1 MHVLITR
8 PKADAQDLKQ
18 RIEALGCAVS
28 IAPLIKIEYLPIAAD
43 ALVNAVGIIATSR
56 NALAALENSEA
67 VGSARK
73 LPLYAVGK
81 ATAQV
86 AHRLGFENVITGA
99 GTAADLVPHIVAHN
113 RSKSGALIHLAG
125 DHLAFDLKSAL
136 LEKSIPVQ
144 QITAY
149 RSLAAQSLPPNVCAD
164 LASDAIDAVILMS
177 PRTAQTWCELVT
189 KLALQVNT
197 AGLTYI
203 CLSEA
208 VADALTNAPHE
219 SVDGTHDKDTMQN
232 SKVKIAQS
240 PNLNSLLASV
250 QSLANEAKNG

>member
-18 RIEALGCAVS
+18 RIEALGCTVS
-28 IAPLIKIEYLPIAAD
+28 IAPLIEIEYLPIAAD

-67 VGSARK
+67 VGIARK
-73 LPLYAVGK
+73 LPLYAVGN

-86 AHRLGFENVITGA
+86 ARQLGFENVITGA

-113 RSKSGALIHLAG
+113 RLKSGALIHLAG

-136 LEKSIPVQ
+136 SKENIQLQ
-144 QITAY
+144 QITVY
-149 RSLAAQSLPPNVCAD
+149 RSIAAPSLPSKVVEG
-164 LASDAIDAVILMS
+164 LASGAIDAVILMS
-177 PRTAQTWCELVT
+177 PRTAQTWCELIT
-189 KLALQVNT
+189 KMPRPVNT

-208 VADALTNAPHE
+208 VANALTTALHE
-219 SVDGTHDKDTMQN
+219 SGDGTYDKDRIRN
-232 SKVKIAQS
+232 SKVKIAQC
-240 PNLNSLLASV
+240 PDLNSLLAIV
-250 QSLANEAKNG
+250 QSLAGDTKTG

>member
-28 IAPLIKIEYLPIAAD
+28 IAPLIEIAWLPIATD
-43 ALVNAVGIIATSR
+43 ALNNSVGIIATSR

-67 VGSARK
+67 LGCAQK
-73 LPLYAVGK
+73 LPLYAVGN

-99 GTAADLVPHIVAHN
+99 GTAADLVPQIVAQN

-136 LEKSIPVQ
+136 SKENIQLQ
-144 QITAY
+144 QITVY
-149 RSLAAQSLPPNVCAD
+149 RSIAAPSLPSKVIED
-164 LASDAIDAVILMS
+164 LACGAIDAVVLMS
-177 PRTAQTWCELVT
+177 PRTAQTWCELMT

-208 VADALTNAPHE
+208 VANALTTALHE
-219 SVDGTHDKDTMQN
+219 SGDGTYDIDRIRN

-240 PNLNSLLASV
+240 PDLNSLLAVV
-250 QSLANEAKNG
+250 QSLAGDTKTG

>member
-8 PKADAQDLKQ
+8 PKADAQDLRQ
-18 RIEALGCAVS
+18 RIEALGCKVS
-28 IAPLIKIEYLPIAAD
+28 SAALIEITLLPIAAD
-43 ALVNAVGIIATSR
+43 ALDNAVGIIATSR

-73 LPLYAVGK
+73 LPLYAVGN

-125 DHLAFDLKSAL
+125 DHLAFDLKSAM
-136 LEKSIPVQ
+136 LEENIPLQ
-144 QITAY
+144 QITVY
-149 RSLAAQSLPPNVCAD
+149 RSIAAQSLPSKVIED
-164 LASDAIDAVILMS
+164 LATGAIDAVILMS
-177 PRTAQTWCELVT
+177 PRTAQTWCELMT
-189 KLALQVNT
+189 KVASPVNT
-197 AGLTYI
+197 AGLTVI

-208 VADALTNAPHE
+208 VANALTTAPHK
-219 SVDGTHDKDTMQN
+219 SADGAPDKGTMRN
-232 SKVKIAQS
+232 SKLKIAQRPDLS
-240 PNLNSLLASV
+240 SLLAIV
-250 QSLANEAKNG
+250 QSLAGDAKTG